1 MRNDPYLKLWELDL
15 TTRQAR
21 SVYVNLINN
30 SFQESIEKEITSYM
44 QNNFPFCV
52 FRVDDRNIR
61 LELEKKLIS
70 TILLCKECAPSI
82 NWLLINSPIEK
93 IRTGGL
99 WNVQDL
105 YKESQVIKELDNLD
119 NFLNISQ

>member
-82 NWLLINSPIEK
+82 NWL
-93 IRTGGL
+93 
-99 WNVQDL
+99 
-105 YKESQVIKELDNLD
+105 
-119 NFLNISQ
+119 